1 MLNNVSDIFSSQK
14 QNNEKKNLALKMIR
28 AREVCN
34 LEILRSIQLPFL
46 DYKKQSDV
54 NRDFPAD
61 LVVQT

>member
-14 QNNEKKNLALKMIR
+14 LNNEKRIGAPKMIR
-28 AREVCN
+28 ARKVCN
-34 LEILRSIQLPFL
+34 LEILRSIRCI

-54 NRDFPAD
+54 NRDFPAY